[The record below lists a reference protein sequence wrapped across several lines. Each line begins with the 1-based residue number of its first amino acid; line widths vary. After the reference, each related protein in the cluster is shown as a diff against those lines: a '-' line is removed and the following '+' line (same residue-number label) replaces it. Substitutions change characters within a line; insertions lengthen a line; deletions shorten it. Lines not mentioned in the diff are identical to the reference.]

1 MQYWINTIS
10 RAHVLLGVAGG
21 FTQADHGR
29 NTRLRQLEHGDWLV
43 FYSPRT
49 EFRAGQS
56 LQRFTAI
63 GRISDDVRYQV
74 QMSESFHPWRRTVQ
88 FLESHE
94 VLIQPLVTELTFI
107 ADKQHWGFP
116 FRTGLFKVGQEDFGR
131 IAAAMG
137 VMLGKQDV
145 LRD

>member
-29 NTRLRQLEHGDWLV
+29 NTRLRLLQRGDWLV

-49 EFRAGQS
+49 EFRAGES

-63 GRISDDVRYQV
+63 GHISDDTPYQV
-74 QMSESFHPWRRTVQ
+74 QMGEGFNPWRRAVQ
-88 FLESHE
+88 FVESHE
-94 VLIQPLVTELTFI
+94 APIQPLIPDLAFI
-107 ADKQHWGFP
+107 DDKQRWGFP
-116 FRTGLFKVGQEDFGR
+116 FRRGLFSIAREDFAK

-137 VMLGKQDV
+137 VTLENQEG
-145 LRD
+145 